1 MEKPGVK
8 EAPVAIPSEAA
19 FTIRKP
25 TAGWQVEL
33 PTRMDEIDYEVS
45 SYSLQRGKSP
55 GMAMRVTTC
64 QILGSLLSKRVP
76 VNREEDMVSGSWS
89 SEITTR
95 TPSRFL
101 TTMCN
106 NPDSRLKS

>member
-33 PTRMDEIDYEVS
+33 LTRMDEIDYAVS
-45 SYSLQRGKSP
+45 SYSLQRGKCP

-64 QILGSLLSKRVP
+64 QILGSLLSNRVP
-76 VNREEDMVSGSWS
+76 VNREEDMVPRLVI
-89 SEITTR
+89 SEDHDPDTIT
-95 TPSRFL
+95 FF
-101 TTMCN
+101 
-106 NPDSRLKS
+106 DDDV